1 MVHRTGPRVGS
12 VSRLDRV
19 RELGVSTPALVVSL
33 WLVWSTA
40 FVAIKV
46 GLRHADPNTF
56 TLLRVTAVLVTLL
69 LASAFGRR
77 WHRLGSRRL
86 HAYAVPLGVTNVA
99 GFLVFQNLG
108 LADAPVGVGSV
119 LIYTQ
124 PFLVA
129 LGAWLLRG
137 ERLRPWQVAG
147 MALGWLGVVVVVAGE
162 LDVGA
167 TPRSA
172 VVLLLLSA
180 VSWAVGTLI
189 FTGVP
194 LDVSVLDL
202 LLLMNAYA
210 VVPIAVVVGLGFGPD
225 RSVDWGPTLLVVA
238 IWAGVGASIGGLG
251 LQFLLL
257 RRGKAGV
264 VSSWTFAVPVLAAVQ
279 GVLLLGEDAHLTLL
293 LGGAAVAVGIWLVN
307 RRSVSEPASPRPPS
321 ARRPSPPPPSRP
333 SASRASR
340 RSAGPSP

>member
-1 MVHRTGPRVGS
+1 MG
-12 VSRLDRV
+12 RLARGK
-19 RELGVSTPALVVSL
+19 ELAGATPTLVVSL

-40 FVAIKV
+40 FVAIKI
-46 GLRHADPNTF
+46 GLRHADPTTF
-56 TLLRVTAVLVTLL
+56 TLLRVVAALLTLL
-69 LASAFGRR
+69 VVCTLGRR
-77 WHRLGSRRL
+77 WRRLRSGRL
-86 HAYAVPLGVTNVA
+86 HAYAVPLGLTNVA

-137 ERLRPWQVAG
+137 ERLRLWQVAG

-180 VSWAVGTLI
+180 VSWAIGTLI

-194 LDVSVLDL
+194 PDLSVLDL
-202 LLLMNAYA
+202 LLAMNAYGL
-210 VVPIAVVVGLGFGPD
+210 VPIAILVALGVGPAP
-225 RSVDWGPTLLVVA
+225 SVDWGPTLLAAAV
-238 IWAGVGASIGGLG
+238 WAGAGASIGGLG

-264 VSSWTFAVPVLAAVQ
+264 VSSWTFAVPVLAAAQ
-279 GVLLLGEDAHLTLL
+279 GVLLLDEDAHISLL

-307 RRSVSEPASPRPPS
+307 RRSLSDPARPRPGHL
-321 ARRPSPPPPSRP
+321 RR
-333 SASRASR
+333 
-340 RSAGPSP
+340 

>member
-1 MVHRTGPRVGS
+1 MCQTRPRLGKVG
-12 VSRLDRV
+12 RLASGK
-19 RELGVSTPALVVSL
+19 ELAGATPTLVVSL

-56 TLLRVTAVLVTLL
+56 TLLRVVAALLTLL
-69 LASAFGRR
+69 VVCGLRAR
-77 WHRLGSRRL
+77 WHRLWATRL
-86 HAYAVPLGVTNVA
+86 HAYAVPLGATNVA

-124 PFLVA
+124 PFLVG

-137 ERLRPWQVAG
+137 ERLRLRQVAG

-194 LDVSVLDL
+194 PDLSVLDL
-202 LLLMNAYA
+202 LLLMNAYGLL
-210 VVPIAVVVGLGFGPD
+210 PIAVLVALGVGPAQ
-225 RSVDWGPTLLVVA
+225 SVDWGGTLLVAAV
-238 IWAGVGASIGGLG
+238 WAGAGASIGGLG

-264 VSSWTFAVPVLAAVQ
+264 VSSWTFAVPVLAAAQ
-279 GVLLLGEDAHLTLL
+279 GVLLLDEDAHVTLL

-307 RRSVSEPASPRPPS
+307 RRSLSEPASPLPPG
-321 ARRPSPPPPSRP
+321 AR
-333 SASRASR
+333 
-340 RSAGPSP
+340 

>member
-1 MVHRTGPRVGS
+1 MG
-12 VSRLDRV
+12 RLV
-19 RELGVSTPALVVSL
+19 RDFAGASARGRSLAGGTPALVVAL

-40 FVAIKV
+40 FVAIKL
-46 GLRHADPNTF
+46 GLRHADPNSF
-56 TLLRVTAVLVTLL
+56 TVLRVVAALVTLL
-69 LASAFGRR
+69 AVCALGNR
-77 WHRLGSRRL
+77 WHGLLDRRL
-86 HAYAVPLGVTNVA
+86 HTYAVPLGLSNVA
-99 GFLVFQNLG
+99 GFLVLQNLG
-108 LADAPVGVGSV
+108 LVDAPVGVGSV

-129 LGAWLLRG
+129 LGAWLLRD
-137 ERLRPWQVAG
+137 ERLRLWQVAG

-180 VSWAVGTLI
+180 VSWAAGTLI

-194 LDVSVLDL
+194 SDLSVLDL
-202 LLLMNAYA
+202 LLLMNAYGL
-210 VVPIAVVVGLGFGPD
+210 VPIAALVGLGIGPAP
-225 RSVDWGPTLLVVA
+225 SVEWGPALLVAAV
-238 IWAGVGASIGGLG
+238 WAGAGASIGGLG

-293 LGGAAVAVGIWLVN
+293 LGGAAVALGIWLVN
-307 RRSVSEPASPRPPS
+307 RRPRG
-321 ARRPSPPPPSRP
+321 RP
-333 SASRASR
+333 
-340 RSAGPSP
+340 AGPRG